1 MTKTINYKGAIFIAN
16 LNPVKGSE
24 QRGSRPVLVISD
36 EDFNQTMPVVTILP
50 LTSLKQGRKVYPN
63 ETLLSK
69 GVARLPHD
77 SLVLAH
83 QVRTISK
90 ARLQKLLGCIKET
103 ELMEAINN
111 ALRIHFNL

>member
-1 MTKTINYKGAIFIAN
+1 MTKITNYKWAIFIAN

-24 QRGSRPVLVISD
+24 QRGNRPVLVISD
-36 EDFNQTMPVVTILP
+36 EDFNQLMP
-50 LTSLKQGRKVYPN
+50 GRKVYPN
-63 ETLLSK
+63 EALLSK
-69 GVARLPHD
+69 GVARLPND

>member
-1 MTKTINYKGAIFIAN
+1 MKIANYKWAIFIAN

-24 QRGSRPVLVISD
+24 QRGNRPVLVISD

-63 ETLLSK
+63 EALLSK
-69 GVARLPHD
+69 GVALLPHD

-90 ARLQKLLGCIKET
+90 ARLQKRMGGIKET
-103 ELMEAINN
+103 ELMDAINN
-111 ALRIHFNL
+111 ALRIHLNL